1 MLHARYEVNA
11 PDIVSEAFDGEY
23 VVLNL
28 SNGRYYSMIDSANML
43 WTTLIGGTSPQA
55 IIDRAGVARNV
66 HAAAIEGFLA
76 KVIELQLVRPAADAE
91 PVQMDAALAERI
103 ANIDRVPL
111 VEVFDDLAD
120 LILADPVHDVD
131 EGAGWPVQKAN

>member
-1 MLHARYEVNA
+1 MLNMRYELNT

-28 SNGRYYSMIDSANML
+28 SNGKYFSMVDSANLL
-43 WTTLIGGTSPQA
+43 WTSLTEGTSPRA
-55 IIDRAGVARNV
+55 IVDGAVRAGNR
-66 HAAAIEGFLA
+66 HAAAIESFLGQ
-76 KVIELQLVRPAADAE
+76 VIELRLVRPAASAE
-91 PVQMDAALAERI
+91 PAAMDAGLAERI
-103 ANIDRVPL
+103 ATIDSAPQ

-131 EGAGWPVQKAN
+131 EEAGWPVQKAN